1 MQEEFVLVRTFRS
14 IPSRG
19 SSVRRS
25 RLPSPCRPCRSGRSG
40 LLLAGLVSALLLST
54 GCQSVAG
61 TDRRQFNAYSI
72 EQEIAL
78 GDEAYAEMKVGAS
91 TIKSGPEFEMVGR
104 VTDRIAAA
112 ADRLHPEIASRFEW
126 EVILIDDDDVVN
138 AWALPGGKMAVYTGI
153 LPFTK
158 TEDGLA
164 AVMGHEAAHAIAR
177 HGGENMT
184 RQGLVSL
191 LAIGAAVMVDPEDR
205 PIVAAA
211 AGAYGLLGEPAFSRA
226 QESEADE
233 LGLFLA
239 ADAGYDPRESVS
251 LWERMSARGGEPLE
265 FLSTHPNSETRIR
278 DLERLMPVAL
288 EIQRRRLLDQGD

>member
-1 MQEEFVLVRTFRS
+1 MAQLSRSMTPRPSLVRGLRFA
-14 IPSRG
+14 G
-19 SSVRRS
+19 SWRRDV
-25 RLPSPCRPCRSGRSG
+25 
-40 LLLAGLVSALLLST
+40 LLAGIVSVFLFHA

-61 TDRRQFNAYSI
+61 TNRRQLNTYSV

-78 GDEAYAEMKVGAS
+78 GNEAYAEMQVGAKA
-91 TIKSGPEFEMVGR
+91 IKAGQDFEMVVR
-104 VTDRIAAA
+104 VADRIAAA

-184 RQGLVSL
+184 RQALVSL
-191 LAIGAAVMVDPEDR
+191 IAIGATVVVDPDDR
-205 PIVAAA
+205 VIVAAA
-211 AGAYGLLGEPAFSRA
+211 AGAYGLLGEPAFSRG

-239 ADAGYDPRESVS
+239 ADAGYDPRESVA
-251 LWERMSARGGEPLE
+251 LWGRMAARGGKPLE
-265 FLSTHPNSETRIR
+265 FLSTHPSSETRIR
-278 DLERLMPVAL
+278 DLEALMPVAM
-288 EIQRRRLLDQGD
+288 EIQRRRLLDRID

>member
-1 MQEEFVLVRTFRS
+1 MQEEFVLARTFRS

-25 RLPSPCRPCRSGRSG
+25 RLPSPCRPCRPCRSG

-91 TIKSGPEFEMVGR
+91 TIKSGPDFEMVGR

-205 PIVAAA
+205 TIVAAA

>member
-1 MQEEFVLVRTFRS
+1 MAQSTHSYSRRVSLAGPLSVTRS
-14 IPSRG
+14 WDRG
-19 SSVRRS
+19 SVF
-25 RLPSPCRPCRSGRSG
+25 GG
-40 LLLAGLVSALLLST
+40 VMVAAMLLG

-61 TDRRQFNAYSI
+61 TDRRQLNTYSVA
-72 EQEIAL
+72 QEIAL
-78 GDEAYAEMKVGAS
+78 GDEAYAEMQVGAKA
-91 TIKSGPEFEMVGR
+91 INAGRDYEMVVR
-104 VTDRIAAA
+104 VTNRIAAA
-112 ADRLHPEIASRFEW
+112 ADRLHPEVASRFEW
-126 EVILIDDDDVVN
+126 EVILIDDDEVVN

-191 LAIGAAVMVDPEDR
+191 LSIGAAVMVDPEDR
-205 PIVAAA
+205 VIVAAA
-211 AGAYGLLGEPAFSRA
+211 ASAYGLLGEPAFSRA

-233 LGLFLA
+233 LGLFLT
-239 ADAGYDPRESVS
+239 ADAGYDPRESVA
-251 LWERMSARGGEPLE
+251 LWERMAARGGEPLE

-278 DLERLMPVAL
+278 DLEALMPVAM
-288 EIQRRRLLDQGD
+288 EIRKQRLLKRGDRPSE

>member
-1 MQEEFVLVRTFRS
+1 MAQLSHSMTPRPSHPSLVRGLRFA
-14 IPSRG
+14 G
-19 SSVRRS
+19 SWRRDV
-25 RLPSPCRPCRSGRSG
+25 
-40 LLLAGLVSALLLST
+40 LLAGIVSVSLFHA
-54 GCQSVAG
+54 GCQSVTG
-61 TDRRQFNAYSI
+61 TDRRQLNAYSI

-78 GDEAYAEMKVGAS
+78 GDAAYAEMQVGAKA
-91 TIKSGPEFEMVGR
+91 INAGRDFEMVVR
-104 VTDRIAAA
+104 VADRIAAA

-184 RQGLVSL
+184 RQALVSL
-191 LAIGAAVMVDPEDR
+191 IAIGATVVVDPDDR
-205 PIVAAA
+205 VIVAAA
-211 AGAYGLLGEPAFSRA
+211 AGAYGLLGEPAFSRG

-239 ADAGYDPRESVS
+239 ADAGYDPRESVA
-251 LWERMSARGGEPLE
+251 LWERMAARGGEPLE
-265 FLSTHPNSETRIR
+265 FLSTHPSSETRIR
-278 DLERLMPVAL
+278 DLEALMPVAM
-288 EIQRRRLLDQGD
+288 EIQRRRLLDRID